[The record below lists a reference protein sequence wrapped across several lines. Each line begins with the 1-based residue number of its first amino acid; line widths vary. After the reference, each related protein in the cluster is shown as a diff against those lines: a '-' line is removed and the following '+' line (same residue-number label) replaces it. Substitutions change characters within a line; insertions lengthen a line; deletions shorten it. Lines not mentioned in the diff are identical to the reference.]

1 MDIARDS
8 GSQPRGHASRP
19 GELLAGRTA
28 WTAAGVCLVAAL
40 SFLRFGFGG
49 EALVSAIFAGVL
61 VVLTAIDIER
71 RIVPN
76 RIVLPATAV
85 VLVLQLVV
93 HPDRRLEFVLAM
105 LGAGLFLLLPRLLYP
120 AGMGL
125 GDVKLALLLGA
136 GLGAG
141 VVAAFVF
148 GLLAGFVAAVYL
160 LVTRGSAARK
170 MAIPFVPFLAFGALV
185 ALFFA

>member
-1 MDIARDS
+1 M
-8 GSQPRGHASRP
+8 
-19 GELLAGRTA
+19 
-28 WTAAGVCLVAAL
+28 
-40 SFLRFGFGG
+40 
-49 EALVSAIFAGVL
+49 SAIFAGVL

-71 RIVPN
+71 RVVPN

-85 VLVLQLVV
+85 VLALQLVV
-93 HPDRRLEFVLAM
+93 HPDRRLEFVIAM
-105 LGAGLFLLLPRLLYP
+105 LGSGLFLLLPRLLYP

-136 GLGAG
+136 GLGAA

-148 GLLAGFVAAVYL
+148 GLLAGFVAAVFL

-170 MAIPFVPFLAFGALV
+170 MAIPFVPFLAFGALI